1 MTNKK
6 VAIKTIDKTKINNY
20 GMINWIFNEVEI
32 LSKCDHSNIIK
43 LYEIF
48 GNKNFYFLVTEYV
61 E

>member
-1 MTNKK
+1 
-6 VAIKTIDKTKINNY
+6 
-20 GMINWIFNEVEI
+20 MINRIFNEVEI

-48 GNKNFYFLVTEYV
+48 ENKNFYFLVTEYV